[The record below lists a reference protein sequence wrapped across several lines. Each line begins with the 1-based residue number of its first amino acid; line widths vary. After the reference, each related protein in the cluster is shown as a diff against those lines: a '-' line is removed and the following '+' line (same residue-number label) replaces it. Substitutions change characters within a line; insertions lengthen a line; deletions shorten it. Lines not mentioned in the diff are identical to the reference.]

1 MSMSIGDRPQ
11 RWVVHCDPLT
21 IAAIKTLAAA
31 KKQSIGYTLDQAVEY
46 FSRKVQFVEDKPLH
60 WMLPDDF

>member
-1 MSMSIGDRPQ
+1 MSMTSRGEKA

-21 IAAIKTLAAA
+21 IASVKVLAAT

-46 FSRKVQFVEDKPLH
+46 FGRKVQFEKEHPLK
-60 WMLPDDF
+60 WELPDDF